1 MTLSELSIRRPVFA
15 WMLMAALILF
25 GTISLS
31 RMGISQL
38 PEIDFPVLT
47 INLTWPGAT
56 PEVME
61 TEMVDPVEQEVI
73 SAEGLRQVTSYIQLG
88 QASVILEFNVG
99 RNIDAALTEVQS
111 KLSAVKLPP
120 DANLPILIK
129 DNPEDQPILLIGV
142 SSTKRSLRDLVVY
155 VDLYLHDIFQ
165 IVPGVAEITLLGFTE
180 RNLRVWV
187 QNEKLKP
194 YELTILDVQTALQ
207 QEQVEVAAGYVEN
220 EKRELN
226 VRAMGEGLTPEQV
239 GAIQIKRRGTEPI
252 YRSKIHIRD
261 VARVE
266 DGLNDVRRLAVL
278 QGGTGLA
285 LGIKKQPGAN
295 TVAVARAVKK
305 KLEDIRSTL
314 PPDINL
320 KVVYDT
326 TGYIEQ
332 SVNETLFTLFL
343 SAMVTALAC
352 FLFLGSWSSTINV
365 LFAIPT
371 SIMGSFIV
379 MYFMGFTRNFFTL
392 LGLSLA
398 IGIVVDDAIMVLENI
413 VRHRERGLG
422 KVTAALVGSNEITF
436 AAIAASVAIM
446 AIFLPVAF
454 MEGIIGRYFYQF
466 GVTISAAVAFSLL
479 EAITLTPM
487 RCSQLL
493 EPPDRA
499 RGLARA
505 TAEAFARLAWFYR
518 KALETALGHPWLV
531 LGGSALAFGISL
543 LLLRTLP
550 REFLPP
556 QDTGYFLLR
565 IQTPVG
571 SSLEFTTRKL
581 EECEERLRAHPEVA
595 GFFGQVGGPTFRT
608 GAPAGDLVDSE
619 VNVGTIYVTLVP
631 KEKRSKSQAEVMRE
645 LRDELGKIPSVRA
658 IVQDLS
664 SRAFTTGRG
673 FPIELSIRGADYE
686 NLQKVAE
693 RVIGKLRSTGLF
705 EDLDT
710 DFRTGMPEVRVFPDR
725 AAAAAYGVSISTI
738 ANTVSAAI
746 GGVTQSQ
753 FTNGERRYDIRI
765 RLDAGERVR
774 PEDILK
780 LDVRT
785 VTNEMIPIR
794 SVVKLQTLPTHQTLV
809 RRQRQRAITIF
820 GNVRQKVSQ
829 AEALKVA
836 EGIAKEE
843 LPTGFQLYLTGGAQ
857 SFREAFS
864 SLSFAMWLGV
874 VISYMV
880 LASQFNSLIHP
891 LVILLALPFSL
902 TGALL
907 ALYVTGQSLNLYSM
921 IGMVLLMGIAKKNSI
936 LLVDFA
942 NRRQEEE
949 GLGPREALL
958 EACPIRLR
966 PILMT
971 SFATLAAAIPP
982 ALALGPGTES
992 RVPMAVTILGGV
1004 LVSTV
1009 FTLLVVPCA
1018 YLVLSRKRGRPRSP
1032 YRPEA
1037 PAAEREALELPVV
1050 PPLRRSPSSE

>member
-1 MTLSELSIRRPVFA
+1 MTLPELSIRRPVFA

-47 INLTWPGAT
+47 INLMWPGAT
-56 PEVME
+56 PETME
-61 TEMVDPVEQEVI
+61 TEIVDPVEQAII
-73 SAEGLRQVTSYIQLG
+73 SADGLRQITSYIQQG
-88 QASVILEFNVG
+88 QASVILEFDVS

-111 KLSAVKLPP
+111 KLSAVKLPA
-120 DANLPILIK
+120 DANLPILVK
-129 DNPEDQPILLIGV
+129 DNPEDQPILLLGLA
-142 SSTKRSLRDLVVY
+142 SSRRSLRDLVVY
-155 VDLYLHDIFQ
+155 VDLYLHDTFQ
-165 IVPGVAEITLLGFTE
+165 IVPGVAEITLFGFTE

-194 YELTILDVQTALQ
+194 LQLTILDVQTALQ

-220 EKRELN
+220 QKKELN
-226 VRAMGEGLTPEQV
+226 VRAMAEGLTPEQV

-252 YRSKIHIRD
+252 YQSRIRIRD

-278 QGGTGLA
+278 QGGVGLA

-305 KLEDIRSTL
+305 KLEEIRPTL
-314 PPDINL
+314 PSDIEL

-326 TGYIEQ
+326 TRYIED

-343 SAMVTALAC
+343 SAIVTGLAC
-352 FLFLGSWSSTINV
+352 FLFLGSWSSTLNV

-371 SIMGSFIV
+371 SVMGSFIV

-413 VRHRERGLG
+413 VRHREQGLG
-422 KVTAALVGSNEITF
+422 RVAAARLGANEITF

-454 MEGIIGRYFYQF
+454 MQGIIGQYFFQF

-479 EAITLTPM
+479 EAVTLTPM

-493 EPPDRA
+493 EPPNRA
-499 RGLARA
+499 RGLPKMTAAVFGYLARI
-505 TAEAFARLAWFYR
+505 YR
-518 KALETALGHPWLV
+518 KTLESCLRHPGWV
-531 LGGSALAFGISL
+531 LAGSALAFAVSL
-543 LLLRTLP
+543 AFLRTLP

-565 IQTPVG
+565 VQAPIG

-581 EECEERLRAHPEVA
+581 IQCEELLRKHPEVA
-595 GFFGQVGGPTFRT
+595 SFFGQVGGPTFRT
-608 GAPAGDLVDSE
+608 GAPAGNLVDSE
-619 VNVGTIYVTLVP
+619 VNVGTIYVSLVP
-631 KEKRSKSQAEVMRE
+631 RERRRKSQAQLMRE
-645 LRDELGKIPSVRA
+645 LREELQKIPSLR
-658 IVQDLS
+658 ITVQDLS

-673 FPIELSIRGADYE
+673 FPVELSIRGSNYE
-686 NLQKVAE
+686 QLQKIAH
-693 RVIGKLRSTGLF
+693 RVMEKLAATHLF

-725 AAAAAYGVSISTI
+725 VAAAAYGVPITTI
-738 ANTVSAAI
+738 ANTVAAAI

-785 VTNEMIPIR
+785 ITNEVIPIR
-794 SVVKLQTLPTHQTLV
+794 SVVKLETVPTHQTLV
-809 RRQRQRAITIF
+809 RRQRQRAITLF
-820 GNVRQKVSQ
+820 ANVAPNVSQ
-829 AEALKVA
+829 AEALQVA
-836 EGIAKEE
+836 ERVARKE
-843 LPTGFQLYLTGGAQ
+843 LPSGFQLYLTGGAQ

-880 LASQFNSLIHP
+880 LASQFNSLIYP

-907 ALYVTGQSLNLYSM
+907 ALYLTRQSLNLYSM

-942 NRRQEEE
+942 NRRREE
-949 GLGPREALL
+949 GGLSPKEALL
-958 EACPIRLR
+958 EAGPIRLR

-1004 LVSTV
+1004 LVSTL

-1018 YLVLSRKRGRPRSP
+1018 YLVVSREGPRRPAYRAQKEPLTGKPEELGIPATPLPRSP
-1032 YRPEA
+1032 SQE
-1037 PAAEREALELPVV
+1037 
-1050 PPLRRSPSSE
+1050 